1 MAKKLYK
8 ITSAGKTA
16 LLDFP
21 DTYDGI
27 ASEIGFEA
35 ASSSDVDTIPNLDS
49 VDVAIKSGLIA
60 QVSIGLENGKRKK
73 VFVAI
78 DKLGGISALKGK
90 SFGTSPIKSASLRQ
104 FRKLR

>member
-35 ASSSDVDTIPNLDS
+35 ASSADIDTIPNLDN
-49 VDVAIKSGLIA
+49 VDVAIRSGLIA
-60 QVSIGLENGKRKK
+60 QVSIGLENGKRKR
-73 VFVAI
+73 VYVAI
-78 DKLGGISALKGK
+78 DKLGGISSLKGK
-90 SFGTSPIKSASLRQ
+90 SFGTSVVKSASLRTL
-104 FRKLR
+104 RKLR

>member
-8 ITSAGKTA
+8 ITSTGKTA

-35 ASSSDVDTIPNLDS
+35 ATSADADTIPNLDT
-49 VDVAIKSGLIA
+49 VDVAIKSGLLS
-60 QVSIGLENGKRKK
+60 QVSIGLENGKRKHI
-73 VFVAI
+73 FVAV

-90 SFGTSPIKSASLRQ
+90 SFGTSTIKTATLRRY
-104 FRKLR
+104 RKLR